1 MSAPLTARNASLG
14 DLAAMLRDQQARKY
28 DVVASA
34 SRLRWQDG
42 HIVLTDSQPVITED
56 GVTNVDGLY
65 RPTDVFIQNMALK
78 LDIPLAY
85 LRRLRADRE
94 DLMAANV
101 NGWLRPQ
108 DTGYDPETRK
118 FLLRTFTNPDS
129 DEPGIAR
136 ALLSDSYKVMDHFD
150 VLTAALA
157 GVRDSGVEVEVD
169 RCDLTDRRMIV
180 RVTAPS
186 VAALA
191 PELLA
196 GYRSPFT
203 GQTGA
208 DNPTVFAGF
217 VLTNSETGW
226 GSFGLT
232 PLITV
237 QVCNNGMTIT
247 KDVLRKVHLGSK
259 MDEGVIRWSEDT
271 MEKNLALV
279 TAQARDAVATFLDV
293 DYVRA
298 KVAEMTA
305 KAGKPVE
312 TVDEVKAVTKRL
324 RFTDE
329 ETDGILGMFVKG
341 GQMTAGGVMQAITA
355 FTQTV
360 QDADRAFD
368 LDGEAVK
375 VLDLV

>member
-1 MSAPLTARNASLG
+1 MTLPTTARNATLA
-14 DLAAMLRDQQARKY
+14 DLAAMLKDQQARKY

-34 SRLRWQDG
+34 SRLAWRDG
-42 HIVLTDSQPVITED
+42 HLVLRDSQPVITED
-56 GVTNVDGLY
+56 GVTTVDGLY
-65 RPTDVFIQNMALK
+65 RPTDVFIQNLALK
-78 LDIPLAY
+78 LDLPLPY
-85 LRRLRADRE
+85 LRRLRESRE

-129 DEPGIAR
+129 DEPGVAR

-150 VLTAALA
+150 VLTAALQ
-157 GVRDSGVEVEVD
+157 GVRDSGVQVEVGK
-169 RCDLTDRRMIV
+169 CDLTDRRMMV
-180 RVTAPS
+180 RVHAPA
-186 VAALA
+186 VQALA
-191 PELLA
+191 PTLLK

-203 GQTGA
+203 GESGA
-208 DNPTVFAGF
+208 DNPVVFAGF

-226 GSFGLT
+226 GSFSLT
-232 PLITV
+232 PEITV
-237 QVCNNGMTIT
+237 RICSNGMTMT
-247 KDVLRKVHLGSK
+247 KDVLRKVHLGTK

-279 TAQARDAVATFLDV
+279 TAQARDAVATFLDK
-293 DYVRA
+293 DYVEA
-298 KVAEMTA
+298 KVRELEA
-305 KAGKPVE
+305 KSGAPVDN
-312 TVDEVKAVTKRL
+312 VDDVKAITKRL

-329 ETDGILGMFVKG
+329 ETDGVLGMFIRG
-341 GQMTAGGVMQAITA
+341 GQMTAGGIVQAVTA
-355 FTQTV
+355 YTQTI

-368 LDGEAVK
+368 LNGEAVK